1 MAPNLRIAYAFNK
14 SDEIGFGALELDV
27 RDPAGRV
34 ATQYRLARHPDDL
47 AHMHWRN
54 VIADTEII
62 PWQFATLQLA
72 ARSTTYAEIAYDTG
86 PSVIVSAA
94 DNCYA
99 RLPGEV
105 RPCAPKL
112 NPEPNYLL
120 RIRPTNDRDGWP
132 LTQYGDAIGG
142 NNFRPLDV
150 HKDGYFVTTDHTRML
165 DVGETPDDI
174 ILAHLYARH
183 FQGCPNYLDLS
194 VNQRIAVAKL
204 GSANLD
210 LNGAIIVWAVVS
222 THASGHRGRWHLM
235 RPLQVGLGSN
245 IMENWE
251 SLPSGSHPDWRCSFS
266 STHTIAQMPQGPE
279 LSQCEA
285 LELVIRMPES
295 GGAAPD
301 LVSPPTGIIKI
312 AEFSVRT
319 SV

>member
-1 MAPNLRIAYAFNK
+1 MPPSLRIAHAFNK

-27 RDPAGRV
+27 RDLGRV

-47 AHMHWRN
+47 ARMHWRN

-72 ARSTTYAEIAYDTG
+72 ARSVTYAEIAYNTG
-86 PSVIVSAA
+86 PNVIVSAA

-99 RLPGEV
+99 RLPGEA

-150 HKDGYFVTTDHTRML
+150 HKDGYFVTTENTRML

-183 FQGCPNYLDLS
+183 FASKPNYLDLS
-194 VNQRIAVAKL
+194 CNPCIAVAKL
-204 GSANLD
+204 GSD
-210 LNGAIIVWAVVS
+210 GLNMKGAVVVWAVVS
-222 THASGHRGRWHLM
+222 QHFSGHRGRWHLM
-235 RPLQVGLGSN
+235 RPLQIGAGGNFV
-245 IMENWE
+245 ENWE
-251 SLPSGSHPDWRCSFS
+251 SLPSGSHPDWRCTFS
-266 STHTIAQMPQGPE
+266 STHPLSEMPNGPE
-279 LSQCEA
+279 LAQCEA
-285 LELVIRMPES
+285 LELVIRLPEV
-295 GGAAPD
+295 GGVASNLTD
-301 LVSPPTGIIKI
+301 PPTGVIKI
-312 AEFSVRT
+312 KEFAVRT
-319 SV
+319 SA